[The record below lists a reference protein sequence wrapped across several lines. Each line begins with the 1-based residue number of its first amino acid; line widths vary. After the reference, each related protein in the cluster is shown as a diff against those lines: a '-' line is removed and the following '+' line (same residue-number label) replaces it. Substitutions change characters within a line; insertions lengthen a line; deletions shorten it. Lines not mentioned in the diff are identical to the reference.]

1 MIRMAFAVVAVVGL
15 CGTSARADTLPMF
28 EGVPGTYT
36 PGQTFTFQ
44 VTVPQ
49 LFDLNKYVV
58 ELDFGTNTPNP
69 PLFVYST
76 AASTATGQY
85 VFPSNANYQSTST
98 LVLDSPVVALTFS
111 DSTTP
116 PINTVPG
123 ANDTIAT
130 VTVIPGADLT
140 GPITISIGGAT
151 LFNYDTENGQ
161 VPPPNPIVV
170 QQSGSGGTGNPVP
183 APSGAVLLGIGGL
196 LFGVRSR
203 YRKVAVMNS

>member
-49 LFDLNKYVV
+49 LLDLSKFVV

-85 VFPSNANYQSTST
+85 VFPSSANYQSTST
-98 LVLDSPVVALTFS
+98 LVQNSPVVALTFS
-111 DSTTP
+111 DSTSTP
-116 PINTVPG
+116 VNTVPG

-130 VTVIPGADLT
+130 ITVMPGSDLT

-151 LFNYDTENGQ
+151 LFNYDTEFGQ
-161 VPPPNPIVV
+161 LPPPSRVTIE
-170 QQSGSGGTGNPVP
+170 QSGSGTGNPVP

-196 LFGVRSR
+196 LLGVRSR
-203 YRKVAVMNS
+203 YRKAAASNA